1 MKTTVDIPDADLAD
15 LMRATAARTKR
26 EAILEAIREYN
37 RKRKLKEL
45 ATVFGTFREFMTR
58 DELEHSRQEG

>member
-1 MKTTVDIPDADLAD
+1 MKTTVDIPDADLTD
-15 LMRATAARTKR
+15 LMRTTAARTKR

-58 DELEHSRQEG
+58 DELDQGRQEG